1 MKILNWGLIWKF
13 YVEERRKEY
22 YYIHLFTHCFY
33 TKSSNYQIRVWL
45 KFSRAGGKG
54 GDTLKT
60 PSPLRTTFAF
70 SHPLF
75 YDVFG
80 KTP

>member
-1 MKILNWGLIWKF
+1 MKVLCW
-13 YVEERRKEY
+13 RKEKRILLHSFIY
-22 YYIHLFTHCFY
+22 ALFPY
-33 TKSSNYQIRVWL
+33 E
-45 KFSRAGGKG
+45 KFKLPDSCMIKIFHGGGKG